1 MTQDRCLFV
10 RKIGNT
16 LVPADPAALELVQ
29 SIKPGGSLWLRGNRA
44 RNPRRHRLFWALV
57 QIIKDNTDAR
67 QSPEAIADYL
77 KIRGGHV
84 EVFRR
89 PGGEVVEVPKSI
101 SFAKC
106 SEGEFSEFINRLMQV
121 IRTEIIPGLDEGDL
135 RRELEAISGEKEA
148 A

>member
-1 MTQDRCLFV
+1 MTTRTLFT
-10 RKIGNT
+10 RGIGNT

-57 QIIKDNTDAR
+57 QIIKENTDAR
-67 QSPEAIADYL
+67 QSPDAIADYL

-84 EVFRR
+84 EVFKR

-101 SFAKC
+101 SFSRC
-106 SEGEFSEFINRLMQV
+106 SESEFKSFIDRLMDV

-135 RRELEAISGEKEA
+135 RRELEAIAGDKEA